1 MIEQQ
6 LQAAWHEVDTN
17 WSDDE
22 SHRRFVTLCTARGEL
37 AEAARCYR
45 RVRDGDSARRESAE
59 RHLKAVLAA
68 AMGTLSS
75 TRASERHARSARRSR
90 TYWLVCGVGVGLCGY
105 VILSVLRLLGR

>member
-1 MIEQQ
+1 VIEQQ

-22 SHRRFVTLCTARGEL
+22 THRRFVALCTARGEL

-45 RVRDGDSARRESAE
+45 RVRDQDPARRESAE
-59 RHLKAVLAA
+59 RRLEAVLAA
-68 AMGTLSS
+68 AMLVLSS
-75 TRASERHARSARRSR
+75 SSASTRQAGSARRSR

>member
-17 WSDDE
+17 WSDDGA
-22 SHRRFVTLCTARGEL
+22 HRRFVTLCTARGEL

-45 RVRDGDSARRESAE
+45 RVRDEDPARRESAE
-59 RHLKAVLAA
+59 RRLQAVLAA
-68 AMGTLSS
+68 AMSMLGS
-75 TRASERHARSARRSR
+75 TSASRRQAASTRRSR
-90 TYWLVCGVGVGLCGY
+90 TYWVVCGVGVGLCGY